1 MKACKRCNEQ
11 FTAYRTTDKYCYVC
25 SKTEQALKNL
35 AKIKKDK
42 VKKAKEDLLTTSDY
56 LKLAQQVFNKWVNLR
71 DKDLPCVSC
80 GKVINGRVN
89 ASHFYNAN
97 NHHNLRFNEDNVHSS
112 CITCNQFLSGNLL
125 EYRMRLIEKIGQER
139 FNYLEENR
147 SVVRKWTKDELKDL
161 ITEYK
166 IKIKSINSAT

>member
-1 MKACKRCNEQ
+1 
-11 FTAYRTTDKYCYVC
+11 
-25 SKTEQALKNL
+25 
-35 AKIKKDK
+35 
-42 VKKAKEDLLTTSDY
+42 
-56 LKLAQQVFNKWVNLR
+56 
-71 DKDLPCVSC
+71 VSC
-80 GKVINGRVN
+80 GKVIGGRVN

-125 EYRMRLIEKIGQER
+125 EYRIRLIEKIGQER

-161 ITEYK
+161 ISEYK
-166 IKIKSINSAT
+166 NKIKMM